1 MYEIDFQFSYFI
13 IIIILGS
20 LNESSNERLER
31 SAWISYELDNLFEN
45 DCNRD
50 RPRPDRD
57 DPTMDPVIV
66 NDPNDEEYQDYL
78 KWLNEQKDTEKTIG
92 GFEIAS
98 LITEKPQ
105 FNNIDCLSEDDP
117 SGIQY
122 KGRVR
127 YGFK

>member
-1 MYEIDFQFSYFI
+1 M
-13 IIIILGS
+13 
-20 LNESSNERLER
+20 ER
-31 SAWISYELDNLFEN
+31 SAWISYELDKLLEN
-45 DCNRD
+45 ECNRD

-57 DPTMDPVIV
+57 FPTMDPPVID
-66 NDPNDEEYQDYL
+66 NNPNDEEYQDYL

-105 FNNIDCLSEDDP
+105 FNTIDCLSEDDP
-117 SGIQY
+117 RGIQF
-122 KGRVR
+122 KGRIR